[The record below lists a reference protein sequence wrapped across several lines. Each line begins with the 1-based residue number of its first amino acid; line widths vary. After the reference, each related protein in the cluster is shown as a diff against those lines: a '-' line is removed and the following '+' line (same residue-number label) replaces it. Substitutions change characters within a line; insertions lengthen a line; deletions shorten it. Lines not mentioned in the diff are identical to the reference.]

1 MDMIKD
7 LKIGETVGQ
16 NTGFQ
21 ATQIERAVQIIKRM
35 KKERATVFLSFTSN
49 MVASGLRGIFA
60 ELCKRK
66 FIDVIITAGGSLDH
80 DLIRAYDDY
89 YIGDFFM
96 DDVELHRKGVN
107 RLGNILIPNERYEL
121 LEKKIKP
128 VFERLYKKGKMS
140 SPSEIAR
147 EIGESISAKDG
158 GKSFLYWAARN
169 NIPVYCPGITDSAIG
184 LQAYFFKQQAKRRDF
199 GIDVTKDMP
208 QLAQTV
214 LTANKTGAI
223 VLGGGISKHHT
234 IGVNILRGGLDYAV
248 YVTTASP
255 WDGSLSGARTQ
266 EAVSWGKISEKAK
279 TANAVTVDGD
289 ATVVFPIILSQCQ
302 IPKTNK

>member
-1 MDMIKD
+1 M
-7 LKIGETVGQ
+7 ETVKDIRIGDSVTAS
-16 NTGFQ
+16 TGFQ

-35 KKERATVFLSFTSN
+35 KKDRATVFLSFTSN

-66 FIDVIITAGGSLDH
+66 FVDVIITAGGSLDH
-80 DLIRAYDDY
+80 DLIRAYDAY

-96 DDVELHRKGVN
+96 DDVELHRKGIN

-121 LEKKIKP
+121 LERKIKP
-128 VFERLYKKGKMS
+128 VFERLYAANKNHTC

-147 EIGESISAKDG
+147 EIGKDL
-158 GKSFLYWAARN
+158 GKSKNNSSSFLYWAARN
-169 NIPVYCPGITDSAIG
+169 NIPVYCPGITDSAVG

-279 TANAVTVDGD
+279 TVNAVTVDGD
-289 ATVVFPIILSQCQ
+289 ATIVFPIIISGAC
-302 IPKTNK
+302 K